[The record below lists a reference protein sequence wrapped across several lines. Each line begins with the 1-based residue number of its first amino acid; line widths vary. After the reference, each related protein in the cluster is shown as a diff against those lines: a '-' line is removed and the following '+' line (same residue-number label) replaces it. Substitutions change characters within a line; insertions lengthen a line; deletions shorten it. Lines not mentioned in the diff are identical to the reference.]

1 METLKGLP
9 VANAINEKIIE
20 EMKDWK
26 GAIPHLA
33 IVRVGERPDDMS
45 YERGATK
52 KMEKVGFRCTSYT
65 FPADIDNDTFQKEF
79 DKINEDEDIDGIL
92 LLRPLPKHL
101 DEKAIENRIASVK
114 DLDGIS
120 PMNLAKVYAGDPTGY
135 GPCTAEAVIEML
147 DYAGVDLKGKRAV
160 VIGRS
165 LVIGKPVAMMLNE
178 ADVIIYAGSL
188 VNEEL
193 LEYAKKDCEIYN
205 SAYMNLDEVINV
217 IVKAESE
224 GKNIVR
230 LHTGDPSLY
239 GAIREQIEELA
250 KHGITCEIC
259 PGVSSFLAAAAA
271 MNCEYTVPEVAQSVI
286 ITRMPGRTPVPD
298 NESIAKLAAHGTS
311 MVIFLSSS
319 HLKELKEELYKGA
332 YTPDTPCAICYK
344 ASWKDEKC
352 IKTTLENLDREAEKA
367 GITKTALIMVGE
379 FLGDKY
385 SFSKLYD
392 PEFTTE
398 YRK

>member
-165 LVIGKPVAMMLNE
+165 LVIGKPVAMMLMKKNATVTVCHTKTVDMPGVCKGAE
-178 ADVIIYAGSL
+178 VLVAAAGVAKMVDKSFVADGAVVIDVG
-188 VNEEL
+188 
-193 LEYAKKDCEIYN
+193 
-205 SAYMNLDEVINV
+205 INV
-217 IVKAESE
+217 DEDGNLIKEGAAVIDVGINRNSDGKLCGDVDFSEAEKKASYITPVP
-224 GKNIVR
+224 GGVGSV
-230 LHTGDPSLY
+230 TTSV
-239 GAIREQIEELA
+239 LA
-250 KHGITCEIC
+250 KH
-259 PGVSSFLAAAAA
+259 LLKAA
-271 MNCEYTVPEVAQSVI
+271 
-286 ITRMPGRTPVPD
+286 
-298 NESIAKLAAHGTS
+298 
-311 MVIFLSSS
+311 
-319 HLKELKEELYKGA
+319 
-332 YTPDTPCAICYK
+332 K
-344 ASWKDEKC
+344 A
-352 IKTTLENLDREAEKA
+352 RRA
-367 GITKTALIMVGE
+367 
-379 FLGDKY
+379 
-385 SFSKLYD
+385 
-392 PEFTTE
+392 
-398 YRK
+398 